1 MHCMNLR
8 SADPGMVRTEHEV
21 CDELVPLGRVRVLE
35 LGCGKAEA
43 TRHLAR
49 AHPDAR
55 FTALE
60 TDTIQAALNLESP
73 DLPNVRFGFGA
84 AEAIPAEDGAFDAVL
99 MFKSLHHVD
108 ERRLDHALGEI
119 HRVLVR
125 GGLAFFC
132 EPVFDGD
139 YNEVIRIFHDE
150 QHVRAAAF
158 AALQRAA
165 ASGRYALKAEVFFQ
179 RTVRFDGFAE
189 FEKKV
194 IGVTHTR
201 HALSE
206 SQLARVRER
215 FLRHASPAGVS
226 FLQPMRADL
235 LQKI

>member
-1 MHCMNLR
+1 MNLQ
-8 SADPGMVRTEHEV
+8 SVDPGKVRTEGQV
-21 CDELVPLGRVRVLE
+21 CDELVPLARARVLE

-49 AHPDAR
+49 AHPDAK
-55 FTALE
+55 FMALE
-60 TDTIQAALNLESP
+60 TDTIQAALNVESP
-73 DLPNVRFGFGA
+73 ELPNVRFGLGA
-84 AEAIPAEDGAFDAVL
+84 AEAIPAEDRAFDAVL

-108 ERRLDHALGEI
+108 EQQLDQALGEI
-119 HRVLVR
+119 HRVLSP

-158 AALQRAA
+158 AALQRAV

-179 RTVRFDGFAE
+179 RTVRFDDFAE

-201 HALSE
+201 HTLSE

-215 FLRHASPAGVS
+215 FMRHATPAGAS